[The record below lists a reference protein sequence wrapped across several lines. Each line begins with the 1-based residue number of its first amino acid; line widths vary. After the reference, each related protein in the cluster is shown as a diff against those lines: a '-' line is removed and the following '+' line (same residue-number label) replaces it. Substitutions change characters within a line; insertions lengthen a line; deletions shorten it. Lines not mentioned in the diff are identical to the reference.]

1 MTALSLGQVSKL
13 LGIRSNRI
21 DHACSQGFVPEPARI
36 GNRRAFQKD
45 DIKRLAKHFGVD
57 LKAEQAVAAETAE

>member
-21 DHACSQGFVPEPARI
+21 DHACSQGFVPEPVRI

-45 DIKRLAKHFGVD
+45 DIKRLAKHFGVTP
-57 LKAEQAVAAETAE
+57 KADAAVTADAE